1 MASRSI
7 VCRSRRKKQI
17 IAACKINF
25 FQYYKIISAIPNQL
39 LLKAGQLD
47 SVDKQFFT
55 SHYTV
60 LITILESTWK
70 KRNHETF
77 TNCSLANSHWVQT
90 GPKRWSDNL
99 YLTHSLPEQF
109 TKNGIFM
116 TFWTFSARAWV
127 KLAPICSK
135 RHLQAFFPLAPRFTI
150 LLLKHAQK
158 SKFRDFRVRKL
169 LTSSALRL
177 FRLSFLSFS
186 YLFMAVINL
195 PLGLLPVEIR
205 TCLSLQWA
213 DHFDLRIS
221 VIENI
226 FSSCRTW
233 I

>member
-1 MASRSI
+1 MAAEISLINVKVSSTLGTSRTHNTINDYWRLRKNWDLSVASRSI

-25 FQYYKIISAIPNQL
+25 FQYYKIISAIPKQL

-116 TFWTFSARAWV
+116 TFWTF
-127 KLAPICSK
+127 
-135 RHLQAFFPLAPRFTI
+135 
-150 LLLKHAQK
+150 
-158 SKFRDFRVRKL
+158 
-169 LTSSALRL
+169 
-177 FRLSFLSFS
+177 
-186 YLFMAVINL
+186 
-195 PLGLLPVEIR
+195 
-205 TCLSLQWA
+205 
-213 DHFDLRIS
+213 
-221 VIENI
+221 
-226 FSSCRTW
+226 
-233 I
+233 